1 MIQMYKNKKYLFYIF
16 KNTGKPV
23 KEGII
28 IFGTL
33 VNVQMAADTKYF
45 KNMQDEVGIVKIDST
60 EKYQLNMLI
69 DASVRK
75 NGVWKNWVKLEE
87 GGEL

>member
-1 MIQMYKNKKYLFYIF
+1 MYKNKKYLFYVF
-16 KNTGKPV
+16 ENSGKPV

-28 IFGTL
+28 LYNTL

-45 KNMQDEVGIVKIDST
+45 KNMKVEVGIVKIDST
-60 EKYQLNMLI
+60 EKYQLNMLV

-75 NGVWKNWVKLEE
+75 NGGWKNWVKLEE

>member
-1 MIQMYKNKKYLFYIF
+1 MYKNKKYLFYVF

-28 IFGTL
+28 LYNTL
-33 VNVQMAADTKYF
+33 VNTQTVADTKYF
-45 KNMQDEVGIVKIDST
+45 KNMADEVGIVKIDST
-60 EKYQLNMLI
+60 EKYQLNMLV

-75 NGVWKNWVKLEE
+75 NGVWKNWVKIE
-87 GGEL
+87 GGDEL